1 MSTNRFAYA
10 ETQNGCHIY
19 INEAERGD
27 KTLVCPFCKYPVVVK
42 KGEKNAHHFAHKA
55 GNPNNH
61 SSESV
66 LHYIAKE
73 LIGEMLETGELETH
87 KQNYDIDEVDCKTG
101 RYIKTECTF
110 NSSLFFRDLVEV
122 EVEKTFDD
130 QIRPDIL
137 LTRDD
142 GAQIAVEVFVT
153 NKKNFEK
160 INQFK
165 QKELSVIEFDLSELN
180 WNDDFERLKDY
191 IKDTKNQKWLYLSSE
206 LFLSKQSYID
216 KAVQDEIDEEER
228 MIKEFEDY
236 LMCDFVNGVKL
247 NNECQSIMKNMG
259 ISGTSRASRTSRT
272 NSNHLYKVMTETEIK
287 KIDDFQENH
296 VAREL
301 NYPITYHVVLSAIF
315 LTKPFE
321 KVKKGFYIGEVDVI
335 AQIETTSDS
344 KNFNSKKTKIPV
356 FALHRG
362 YYQENY
368 EYDKPA
374 LLIVESSRCEGPVI
388 SWMGLHEWVKL
399 AIKKYEP
406 D

>member
-153 NKKNFEK
+153 NKKNLEK

-236 LMCDFVNGVKL
+236 LICDFVNGVKL

-259 ISGTSRASRTSRT
+259 VSSFSG
-272 NSNHLYKVMTETEIK
+272 NENNHLYHVMTDSEIK
-287 KIDDFQENH
+287 LINRFQQD
-296 VAREL
+296 
-301 NYPITYHVVLSAIF
+301 HVVKNLNHKLTDRVNLSVVF
-315 LTKPFE
+315 LTKPFKKE
-321 KVKKGFYIGEVDVI
+321 GKGFYIGEVGVI
-335 AQIETTSDS
+335 AQIKT
-344 KNFNSKKTKIPV
+344 NIPSKKPKPKLTKLPV
-356 FALHRG
+356 YAIQG
-362 YYQENY
+362 YFYNENPV
-368 EYDKPA
+368 DGKPSI
-374 LLIVESSRCEGPVI
+374 LIEDHPWLGVKIV
-388 SWMGLHEWVKL
+388 WMYFDDWFDLAVKQYGLDRPLRKN
-399 AIKKYEP
+399 
-406 D
+406 